1 MLILHHCFC
10 RLLGLKAQLSA
21 ELCPSF
27 VNSNHFWCLILT
39 GWGRTGNGILA
50 EIGDSREWE
59 RKEPGVGVL
68 KGSEV
73 GEFGNS
79 A

>member
-1 MLILHHCFC
+1 MSHID
-10 RLLGLKAQLSA
+10 RLGKDR
-21 ELCPSF
+21 EWNP
-27 VNSNHFWCLILT
+27 
-39 GWGRTGNGILA
+39 GRNRGQEGY
-50 EIGDSREWE
+50 GGWE